1 MKKIL
6 LLLACVCLLS
16 CQSKEEKISEL
27 IKEEMF
33 KTLYD
38 FASYEPIETSKIDSA
53 FSTIY
58 QDSIIRSKA
67 VIIIA
72 SLKLS
77 KEYLK
82 ECEEHYQTIEIW
94 RDSYTDRARNKVN
107 EAREKLSKLIVNVE
121 NALKV
126 GKDAQLGIREESKNF
141 APQFIGWSVTHKFRC
156 KTKGG
161 AYDLANYQYIFSPEL
176 DKILYSTDLESE
188 DNEKIKTI
196 IDEALEA
203 KDE

>member
-1 MKKIL
+1 MRKNGK
-6 LLLACVCLLS
+6 
-16 CQSKEEKISEL
+16 
-27 IKEEMF
+27 
-33 KTLYD
+33 
-38 FASYEPIETSKIDSA
+38 
-53 FSTIY
+53 
-58 QDSIIRSKA
+58 
-67 VIIIA
+67 
-72 SLKLS
+72 
-77 KEYLK
+77 
-82 ECEEHYQTIEIW
+82 TIEIW